1 MSQPSPETESKGRFV
16 TRSGPLGFS
25 GTPPHG
31 GTKCHGSFGIIYSAP
46 DPASSHAR
54 SESHC
59 DHHSVALAVG
69 SAGAALPHFRVSVL
83 DSISISIPAHVSFAS
98 G

>member
-25 GTPPHG
+25 GTSHG
-31 GTKCHGSFGIIYSAP
+31 GTKNHGSFGIIYSAP

-54 SESHC
+54 SECHC

-69 SAGAALPHFRVSVL
+69 SAGAAFPHFRVSVL
-83 DSISISIPAHVSFAS
+83 DSISISIPAHVSLAS